1 MRYIYTQCHN
11 NNRVISYPLARVDQ
25 PYLLLPLVN
34 SSHNKDM
41 MNLDCFSVATPE
53 VVMYADRFGL
63 TALHWAISYDHS
75 DHLKLLLKMYTIELV
90 FFFLQIPSHIQ
101 CHACMVQV

>member
-1 MRYIYTQCHN
+1 MRYIHSVT
-11 NNRVISYPLARVDQ
+11 IIITTSYPLARVDQ

-34 SSHNKDM
+34 SSHNKDV

-75 DHLKLLLKMYTIELV
+75 DHLKLLLKMYIIEL
-90 FFFLQIPSHIQ
+90 FFLQIPSHIQ